1 MSQLHNRGVKDILIA
16 CLAQQCFSGLKDFTE
31 AINTVY
37 PDTQVQLCVEH
48 MLRYSMKFVHYKDC
62 KAIAH
67 DLKLIY
73 GADTEAL
80 AVANLEQFDKT
91 WSDKYP
97 QIAKSWQANWSGLSV
112 FFNYPKDIRKAIYTT
127 NAIESLNSVLRS
139 AVNKRKVSSD

>member
-1 MSQLHNRGVKDILIA
+1 MWLSENPLEHSSRLALGQSSASLFPRSGANFWLTVMTQLQNRGVKDILIA
-16 CLAQQCFSGLKDFTE
+16 CLAKQCFSGLKGFTE

-37 PDTQVQLCVEH
+37 PDTQVQLCVVN
-48 MLRYSMKFVHYKDC
+48 MLRYSMKFVSYKDR

-80 AVANLEQFDKT
+80 TVANLEQFKT

-97 QIAKSWQANWSGLSV
+97 QIAKSWQAN
-112 FFNYPKDIRKAIYTT
+112 
-127 NAIESLNSVLRS
+127 
-139 AVNKRKVSSD
+139 